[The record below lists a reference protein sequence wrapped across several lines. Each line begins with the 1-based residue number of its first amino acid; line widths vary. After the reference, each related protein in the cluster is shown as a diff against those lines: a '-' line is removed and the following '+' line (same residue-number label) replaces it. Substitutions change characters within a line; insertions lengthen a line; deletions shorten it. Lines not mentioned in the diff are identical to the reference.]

1 MADKNIQ
8 MSQRNVANTG
18 WDNLNP
24 KTLSSQ
30 VFSADGATSVAS
42 SLADIV
48 NDYTTTLNTTWSGSS
63 APFTK
68 VQTVTGILV
77 TDTPII
83 DVVMSGVFATDELI
97 ADAWGLIYRAVA
109 TTNTI
114 TFYATEKPTVSLPI
128 QLKAVR

>member
-8 MSQRNVANTG
+8 MSQRNATNDG

-30 VFSADGATSVAS
+30 VFSADGITSVAS

-48 NDYTTTLNTTWSGSS
+48 TDYTTTLNTTWSGSV

-68 VQTVTGILV
+68 VQTVTGILA

-97 ADAWGLIYRAVA
+97 AEAWGLIYRAVA

-114 TFYATEKPTVSLPI
+114 TFYATEKPTVSLPL
-128 QLKAVR
+128 QFKVVR

>member
-1 MADKNIQ
+1 MSDKNIQ
-8 MSQRNVANTG
+8 MTQRNAANNG

-24 KTLSSQ
+24 KTLTAN
-30 VFSADGATSVAS
+30 VLDENGVSVVT

-48 NDYTTTLNTTWSGSS
+48 NDYTTTLNTTWSGSV

-68 VQTVTGILV
+68 VQTVTGILA